1 LYYKNESTKKT
12 YTISSLSQSNRRACQ
27 NIISYNKSINAKK
40 MEKTYKITIQYYPEK
55 DNAPEEIELKTDR
68 LEWSIDQYQR
78 NRMPF
83 KVLSVE
89 EK

>member
-1 LYYKNESTKKT
+1 
-12 YTISSLSQSNRRACQ
+12 
-27 NIISYNKSINAKK
+27 
-40 MEKTYKITIQYYPEK
+40 MEKTYKIAIQYYPEK
-55 DNAPEEIELKTDR
+55 DNAPQEIDLTTDR

-78 NRMPF
+78 NRMLL

>member
-1 LYYKNESTKKT
+1 M
-12 YTISSLSQSNRRACQ
+12 A
-27 NIISYNKSINAKK
+27 
-40 MEKTYKITIQYYPEK
+40 KTYKITIQYYSEK
-55 DNAPEEIELKTDR
+55 DNALEETELTTDR